1 MYVIRNYKITPDR
14 HFELAVCSGNIFIE
28 AWRRGCHVWDLLP
41 VNCAERYK
49 EQGPII
55 SLEDLV
61 ESRRAAFDHR
71 RKKQSRPARPRLH
84 LNQNPTRALRLTVID
99 RNHFRLMAV
108 IACTLFE
115 RKHRAAGAQRG
126 AQQND
131 QTFRRSFHVG
141 VTGCDNRRRY
151 WKL

>member
-1 MYVIRNYKITPDR
+1 LEIIIAANKEMYVTRHYHITPDR
-14 HFELAVCSGNIFIE
+14 DSELAACSGNIFLE
-28 AWRRGCHVWDLLP
+28 ASMHRFHVCDLLP
-41 VNCAERYK
+41 VNCADRYK

-131 QTFRRSFHVG
+131 
-141 VTGCDNRRRY
+141 
-151 WKL
+151 